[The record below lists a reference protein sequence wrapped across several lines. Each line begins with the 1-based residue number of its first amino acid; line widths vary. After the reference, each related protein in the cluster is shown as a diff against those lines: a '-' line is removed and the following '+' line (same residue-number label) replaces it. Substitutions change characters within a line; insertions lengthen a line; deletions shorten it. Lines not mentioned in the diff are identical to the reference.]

1 MSSQAEHGDS
11 GSSSNLNQ
19 DLYYYNPGPKL
30 KALVTEL
37 KHLYSAATK
46 NAGDLLKMAVQLDEG
61 SALLSYDVVISRLI
75 HASRTELF
83 KSIEAFNAI
92 CDQIELTLAMT
103 EECERNCNASI
114 YFSPSSSSRTSAD
127 ENTESAK
134 LAADNLFLGCQ
145 LTFAKNLMDSISNA
159 VHEIDNMLK

>member
-19 DLYYYNPGPKL
+19 ELYYYNPGPKL

-37 KHLYSAATK
+37 KHIYSAAAK
-46 NAGDLLKMAVQLDEG
+46 NAGDLLKMAVQSDEG
-61 SALLSYDVVISRLI
+61 SA

-92 CDQIELTLAMT
+92 CDQIELTLVMT
-103 EECERNCNASI
+103 EECERNCNSSV
-114 YFSPSSSSRTSAD
+114 YFSPSTSASARTSAE
-127 ENTESAK
+127 ENAESAK
-134 LAADNLFLGCQ
+134 SAADNLFFNSQ
-145 LTFAKNLMDSISNA
+145 LTFAKNLMDSFSNA
-159 VHEIDNMLK
+159 VSEIDNMLK

>member
-19 DLYYYNPGPKL
+19 ELYYYNPGPKL

-61 SALLSYDVVISRLI
+61 SA

-134 LAADNLFLGCQ
+134 LAADNLFLSCQ

>member
-37 KHLYSAATK
+37 KHIYSAAAK
-46 NAGDLLKMAVQLDEG
+46 NAGDLLKMAVQSDEG
-61 SALLSYDVVISRLI
+61 SA

-92 CDQIELTLAMT
+92 CDQIELTLVMT
-103 EECERNCNASI
+103 EECERNCNASV
-114 YFSPSSSSRTSAD
+114 YFSPSTSSARTSAE
-127 ENTESAK
+127 ENAESAK
-134 LAADNLFLGCQ
+134 SAADNLFFNSQ
-145 LTFAKNLMDSISNA
+145 LTFAKNLMDSFSNA
-159 VHEIDNMLK
+159 VNEIDNMLK